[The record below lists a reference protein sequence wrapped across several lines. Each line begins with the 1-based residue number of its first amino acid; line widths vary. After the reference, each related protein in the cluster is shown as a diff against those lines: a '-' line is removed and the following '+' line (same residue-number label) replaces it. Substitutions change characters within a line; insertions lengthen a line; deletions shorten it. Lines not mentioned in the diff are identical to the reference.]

1 MPQVINYSL
10 KLEQI
15 GWEVSS
21 APADK
26 RTLLSRAH
34 LENH

>member
-1 MPQVINYSL
+1 MPQVINYSV

-15 GWEVSS
+15 GWEESFT
-21 APADK
+21 PAN
-26 RTLLSRAH
+26 RRILLSQGL